1 MKKYWIYIMMSLG
14 LAACSDEVES
24 PYGEGIGALT
34 VAAELETQITIPVIT
49 KGADFTNLK
58 VEDLFI
64 RVYDERGTE
73 QVNKTY
79 GQLLEKDPLTG
90 KGFMPILLPA
100 GNYTV
105 KASTSTKEADG
116 VMATPYFVASSE
128 VKVDERVPQTVQLEC
143 RFQSIGVEL
152 QLSDQFK
159 HKLKTEPNNYSYKV
173 SISNGKATWEFS
185 PEQMTVGYFV
195 EPCDELVATVD
206 VRLNDMFKWYPTR
219 VYRIKNKEQAPQLGE
234 YYIITLDAGEEPETN
249 EPSLRAVQIN
259 HER

>member
-1 MKKYWIYIMMSLG
+1 
-14 LAACSDEVES
+14 
-24 PYGEGIGALT
+24 
-34 VAAELETQITIPVIT
+34 
-49 KGADFTNLK
+49 
-58 VEDLFI
+58 
-64 RVYDERGTE
+64 
-73 QVNKTY
+73 
-79 GQLLEKDPLTG
+79 
-90 KGFMPILLPA
+90 MPILLPA

-234 YYIITLDAGEEPETN
+234 YYIITLDAGEEPN
-249 EPSLRAVQIN
+249 EASLRAVQIN